1 MKSEQMQ
8 LMLYSV
14 AGLLLLGAL
23 FYVLNNLV
31 GIVLLL
37 AMGCGL
43 GLAVQ
48 HLYPSSVVHGKAIAT
63 AHGLA
68 GALIG
73 QWLLGSFGP
82 SLAGVAL
89 VPSFLGA
96 LLVSFA
102 LRQREKIKRAETIE
116 SFSGADSSDPMIG
129 MRLDNYRLSRFLGS
143 GAYARVYEAFPDES
157 LDSTK
162 AIAFKVFSE
171 AALKSDGFLERLSRE
186 VALCQSLNHPNIVK
200 VLGSGQEGKVHFL
213 KMEYIQGTTL
223 TSRLEAGRLDLRQVL
238 EWTRALASGLAHA
251 HSAGVIHRDIK
262 PDNILLGPDGP
273 KLTDFGL
280 ARLEGTSSLTQSGS
294 AIGTPHYMSPEQ
306 VKAEKTLDGRCDQY
320 SLGCVVFELLTGDKL
335 FEGDQAVHVILKHVQ
350 EAPRD
355 PRLLRME
362 IPERLSNAILKMLA
376 KTPAERFSSME
387 AVVEELDWILEN
399 LDNLPKAPRGPALAA
414 P

>member
-1 MKSEQMQ
+1 MKSEQMR
-8 LMLYSV
+8 LLLYSV
-14 AGLLLLGAL
+14 AGMLLLFLL
-23 FYVLNNLV
+23 FYILNNLV
-31 GIVLLL
+31 GIVLML
-37 AMGCGL
+37 AIGCGL
-43 GLAVQ
+43 GLGVQ
-48 HLYPSSVVHGKAIAT
+48 HVYPSSVGHSKVMAT

-68 GALIG
+68 GAMIG

-89 VPSFLGA
+89 VPSFVGA
-96 LLVSFA
+96 LLVSYG

-116 SFSGADSSDPMIG
+116 SFSGDNASDPLVG
-129 MRLDNYRLSRFLGS
+129 MRLDRYRLVRFLGA
-143 GAYARVYEAFPDES
+143 GGYARVYEAVPDDT
-157 LDSTK
+157 LDKAS

-171 AALKSDGFLERLSRE
+171 EALQWDDFLDRLSRE
-186 VALCQSLNHPNIVK
+186 VALCQRLDHPNIVK
-200 VLGSGQEGKVHFL
+200 IFGSGQEGKIHFL
-213 KMEYIQGTTL
+213 KMEYVDGTTL

-251 HSAGVIHRDIK
+251 HKAGVIHRDIK
-262 PDNILLGPDGP
+262 PDNVLLGTDGP

-280 ARLEGTSSLTQSGS
+280 ARLEGTSSLTQEGT
-294 AIGTPHYMSPEQ
+294 ALGTPYYMSPEQ
-306 VKAEKTLDGRCDQY
+306 VKAEKVLDGRCDQY

-335 FEGDQAVHVILKHVQ
+335 FEGDQAIQVLLKHVQ

-362 IPERLSNAILKMLA
+362 IPERLSKAILKMVA
-376 KTPAERFSSME
+376 KTPAERFASMDE
-387 AVVEELDWILEN
+387 VVAEFDWILQN